1 LQDEELSDMTK
12 RRQTSGLPKQSPS
25 AQPGTQEGRR
35 ERKSRAE
42 REAAIQRRV
51 LIGTGITVAIV
62 VLILVAAVIVEL
74 FVTPNQVVASVNG
87 ETITIAQFQERVRL
101 ERALLNL
108 QINNFVSNIRALG
121 LDPNQFAGEE
131 PLRSWLSQVQIP
143 DQLGN
148 SVVNTMISDA
158 LIRQQAQALGI
169 TVSEEQIN
177 TKIEDFLGFNREA
190 LTSAEATETV
200 EPTVTPTPFVSP
212 TPSPTRTPTP
222 TAEATE
228 ESTAEATDAV
238 ESTPAFTPV
247 PPTPTQTAEEQIA
260 RFQTLRDSFFTNIV
274 NTARISRDQLTRYFE
289 GLALRDALRD
299 SISELTNDIVHV
311 NARHILVATEEKA
324 LDIKAALEA
333 GESFAGLAE
342 ASSTDTGSGARG
354 GELGWSP
361 VTNFVQ
367 PFAEA
372 VTDGEVGV
380 LLGPV
385 QTTFGW
391 HIIQIHGREIRPVSD
406 DQLESA
412 KNAEFER
419 WLTQQREA
427 AQDNISIN
435 SVWADHVPDEPA
447 FVLTS

>member
-1 LQDEELSDMTK
+1 MTK

-148 SVVNTMISDA
+148 SVVNSMISDA

-177 TKIEDFLGFNREA
+177 AKIEDFLGFNREA

-222 TAEATE
+222 TVEATE

-238 ESTPAFTPV
+238 ESTPTFTPV
-247 PPTPTQTAEEQIA
+247 PPTPTQTADEQIA
-260 RFQTLRDSFFTNIV
+260 RFQTLRDSFFTNIA

-333 GESFAGLAE
+333 GESFAGLAQ

-372 VTDGEVGV
+372 VTDGEVGT

-391 HIIQIHGREIRPVSD
+391 HIIQIHGREVRPVSN

>member
-1 LQDEELSDMTK
+1 MTK

-148 SVVNTMISDA
+148 SVVNSMISDA

-222 TAEATE
+222 TVEATE
-228 ESTAEATDAV
+228 ESTAEATDTV
-238 ESTPAFTPV
+238 ESTPTFTPV
-247 PPTPTQTAEEQIA
+247 PPTPTQTADEQIA
-260 RFQTLRDSFFTNIV
+260 RFQTLRDSFFTNIA

-372 VTDGEVGV
+372 VTDGEVGA

-391 HIIQIHGREIRPVSD
+391 HIIQIHGREVRPVSD

>member
-1 LQDEELSDMTK
+1 MTK

-148 SVVNTMISDA
+148 SVVNSMISDA

-177 TKIEDFLGFNREA
+177 TKIEDFLGFNRET

-212 TPSPTRTPTP
+212 TPSPTQTPTP
-222 TAEATE
+222 TVEATE

-238 ESTPAFTPV
+238 ESTPTFTPV
-247 PPTPTQTAEEQIA
+247 PPTPTQTADEQIA
-260 RFQTLRDSFFTNIV
+260 QFQTLRDSFFTNIA

-333 GESFAGLAE
+333 GESFAGLAQ

-372 VTDGEVGV
+372 VTDGEVGA

-391 HIIQIHGREIRPVSD
+391 HIIQIHGREVRPVSD

>member
-1 LQDEELSDMTK
+1 MTK

-158 LIRQQAQALGI
+158 LIRQQAQARGI

-222 TAEATE
+222 TVEATE
-228 ESTAEATDAV
+228 ESTAEATDTV
-238 ESTPAFTPV
+238 ESTPTLTPV
-247 PPTPTQTAEEQIA
+247 PPTPTQTADEQIA
-260 RFQTLRDSFFTNIV
+260 RFQTLRDSFFTNIA

-372 VTDGEVGV
+372 VTDGEVGA

-391 HIIQIHGREIRPVSD
+391 HIIQIHGREVRPVSD